1 MKMKKRKGRIT
12 SRRELHHLKKIQ
24 KVKKVTTALGTS
36 LMVGT
41 VGLLMGNKDKVQADT
56 TVHVD
61 KTNEASSS
69 TSKVAQ
75 SSSQSS
81 TQSSSVA
88 AGSRV
93 TREVVYSSSSS
104 SSLNIEKN
112 ASSQSENS
120 SQSSSNVKSSS
131 ASSVS
136 NASSLQNHEPNKTV
150 ESSSTASSGAS
161 SSSSKSES
169 SSSQASV
176 KPEKQNLAVQTG
188 PSEQDLQKQW
198 AAKISSYPENVQS
211 FLNTIGPVAQQVA
224 QENGIY
230 ASVMIA
236 QAALE
241 SGWGNSALST
251 QGHNLFGVKWN
262 GTGNYVT
269 MPTQEYY
276 GGQWHTINAKFQSYN
291 SYYDS
296 LTGYAQLIKNN
307 FPNSTRANAATPQ
320 IAAANLKYGVY
331 GSYATDPNYANSLDR
346 MISDYGLTRYDV
358 YTGTSSTNQNQQ
370 NSNAANSNQHE
381 SQISAGNGNQ
391 IPDTYTV
398 KAGDSL
404 WGISQTYGT
413 TVNNLKQI
421 NNLSSNVIY
430 VGQVLK
436 LKQQSNSTSNQAPQS
451 TVDTYTVQSGDTLWG
466 IANTHDTTV
475 NNLKQIN
482 DLTSDTIYVGQVLK
496 LKQQS
501 NSTSNQAPQ
510 STADTYTVQ
519 SGDTLWGIANTHD
532 TTVNDLKQ
540 INDLTSDTIYV
551 GQVLKLK
558 QQTNSTSNQAPQST
572 IDTYTVQSGDTLW
585 RIANTHDTTVN
596 NLKQINDLTSDTIYV
611 GQVLKL
617 KQQSTTQPESS
628 QSSQSNSSDF
638 YTVKAGD
645 SLWKIAMGNDLT
657 VSHLKQMN
665 NLTTNT
671 IYVGQQ
677 LRIKEGQANS
687 QASQSN
693 SQTNQSSQNAGT
705 YTVKA
710 GDTLWGIANDHDTTV
725 NALKQN
731 NHLNSD
737 TIYVGQVLSLGQAT
751 STGSHSQSSASA
763 QSSSSTNGTYTV
775 KAGDT
780 LWSIANANDMTVAQ
794 LKQKNDL
801 SNDTIYVGQ
810 TLNVSSSKSASA
822 TSTASATYTVN
833 SGDSLW
839 QIASA
844 NGTTVNQLKALNNLS
859 SDLIYAGQQLK
870 FR

>member
-12 SRRELHHLKKIQ
+12 SRRELYHLKKIQ
-24 KVKKVTTALGTS
+24 KVKKATTALGTS

-41 VGLLMGNKDKVQADT
+41 VGLLMGNRDKVQADT

-61 KTNEASSS
+61 KTNETSSS

-75 SSSQSS
+75 SSSQSATS
-81 TQSSSVA
+81 SSVQSSSVA

-104 SSLNIEKN
+104 SSLNIAKN
-112 ASSQSENS
+112 ASSQSES
-120 SQSSSNVKSSS
+120 SGQSSSNVKSSS

-136 NASSLQNHEPNKTV
+136 NASSLQNHEPGKTA
-150 ESSSTASSGAS
+150 ESSSTASSVAS

-169 SSSQASV
+169 SSSQSSV

-198 AAKISSYPENVQS
+198 AAEISSYPGNVQS

-251 QGHNLFGVKWN
+251 EGHNLFGVKWN

-320 IAAANLKYGVY
+320 IAAANLKNGVY

-451 TVDTYTVQSGDTLWG
+451 TADTYTVQSGDTLWG

-501 NSTSNQAPQ
+501 
-510 STADTYTVQ
+510 
-519 SGDTLWGIANTHD
+519 
-532 TTVNDLKQ
+532 
-540 INDLTSDTIYV
+540 
-551 GQVLKLK
+551 
-558 QQTNSTSNQAPQST
+558 
-572 IDTYTVQSGDTLW
+572 
-585 RIANTHDTTVN
+585 
-596 NLKQINDLTSDTIYV
+596 
-611 GQVLKL
+611 
-617 KQQSTTQPESS
+617 TTQQGSS
-628 QSSQSNSSDF
+628 QPSQSNSSDF

-657 VSHLKQMN
+657 VDHLKQMN

-677 LRIKEGQANS
+677 LRIKEGQTNS
-687 QASQSN
+687 QPSQSN
-693 SQTNQSSQNAGT
+693 SQTNQSSQNTGT

-751 STGSHSQSSASA
+751 STSSHSQSSASA
-763 QSSSSTNGTYTV
+763 QSSSPTNGTYMV

-810 TLNVSSSKSASA
+810 TLNVSSAKSAST
-822 TSTASATYTVN
+822 TSTASATYTVK

-839 QIASA
+839 KIASA

-870 FR
+870 LR

>member
-1 MKMKKRKGRIT
+1 MKKRKGRIT
-12 SRRELHHLKKIQ
+12 SRRELYHLKKIQ

-81 TQSSSVA
+81 TSSSVQSSSVA
-88 AGSRV
+88 AGLRV

-131 ASSVS
+131 ASSASVT

-150 ESSSTASSGAS
+150 ESSSTASSVAG

-169 SSSQASV
+169 SGSQSSV

-198 AAKISSYPENVQS
+198 AAEISSYPENVQS

-331 GSYATDPNYANSLDR
+331 GSYATDPNYANSLER
-346 MISDYGLTRYDV
+346 MISDYELTRYDV

-436 LKQQSNSTSNQAPQS
+436 LKQQSNSTSNQTPQS
-451 TVDTYTVQSGDTLWG
+451 TTDTYTVQSGDTLWG

-501 NSTSNQAPQ
+501 NSTSNQTPQ
-510 STADTYTVQ
+510 STTDTYTVQ
-519 SGDTLWGIANTHD
+519 SGDTLWG
-532 TTVNDLKQ
+532 
-540 INDLTSDTIYV
+540 
-551 GQVLKLK
+551 
-558 QQTNSTSNQAPQST
+558 
-572 IDTYTVQSGDTLW
+572 
-585 RIANTHDTTVN
+585 IANTHDTTVN

-617 KQQSTTQPESS
+617 KQRSTTQQESS
-628 QSSQSNSSDF
+628 QPSQSNSSDF

-677 LRIKEGQANS
+677 LRIKEGQTNS

-731 NHLNSD
+731 NHLSSD
-737 TIYVGQVLSLGQAT
+737 TIYVGQVLSLGQTA
-751 STGSHSQSSASA
+751 STGSHSQSTAST
-763 QSSSSTNGTYTV
+763 QSSTSDGTYTV
-775 KAGDT
+775 KSGDT

-810 TLNVSSSKSASA
+810 TLNVSSTKSASA
-822 TSTASATYTVN
+822 TSTASTTYTVK

-870 FR
+870 LR

>member
-1 MKMKKRKGRIT
+1 MKKRKGRIT

-81 TQSSSVA
+81 TSSSVQSSSVA
-88 AGSRV
+88 AGLRV

-120 SQSSSNVKSSS
+120 SQSSSNVKSSNASS
-131 ASSVS
+131 ASVT

-150 ESSSTASSGAS
+150 ESSSTASSVTG

-169 SSSQASV
+169 SGSQSSV

-198 AAKISSYPENVQS
+198 AAEISSYPENVQS

-307 FPNSTRANAATPQ
+307 FPNSIRANAATPQ

-436 LKQQSNSTSNQAPQS
+436 LKQQSNSTSNQTPQS
-451 TVDTYTVQSGDTLWG
+451 TTDTYTVQSGDTLWG

-501 NSTSNQAPQ
+501 NSTSNQTPQ
-510 STADTYTVQ
+510 STTDTYTVQ
-519 SGDTLWGIANTHD
+519 SGDTLWG
-532 TTVNDLKQ
+532 
-540 INDLTSDTIYV
+540 
-551 GQVLKLK
+551 
-558 QQTNSTSNQAPQST
+558 
-572 IDTYTVQSGDTLW
+572 
-585 RIANTHDTTVN
+585 IANTHDTTVN

-617 KQQSTTQPESS
+617 KQRLTTQQESS
-628 QSSQSNSSDF
+628 QPSQSNSSDF

-677 LRIKEGQANS
+677 LRIKEGQTNS

-731 NHLNSD
+731 NHLSSD
-737 TIYVGQVLSLGQAT
+737 TIYVGQVLSLGQTA
-751 STGSHSQSSASA
+751 STGSHSQSTAST
-763 QSSSSTNGTYTV
+763 QSSTSDGTYTV
-775 KAGDT
+775 KSGDT

-810 TLNVSSSKSASA
+810 TLNVSSTKSASA
-822 TSTASATYTVN
+822 TSTASTTYTVK

-870 FR
+870 LR

>member
-69 TSKVAQ
+69 TSKVTQ

-81 TQSSSVA
+81 TSSSVQSSSVA
-88 AGSRV
+88 AGLRV

-112 ASSQSENS
+112 VSSQSENS

-131 ASSVS
+131 ASSASVT

-150 ESSSTASSGAS
+150 ESSSTASSAAS

-169 SSSQASV
+169 SGSQSSV

-198 AAKISSYPENVQS
+198 AAEISSYPENVQS

-436 LKQQSNSTSNQAPQS
+436 LKQQSNSTSNQTPQL
-451 TVDTYTVQSGDTLWG
+451 TTDTYTVQSGDTLWG

-501 NSTSNQAPQ
+501 
-510 STADTYTVQ
+510 
-519 SGDTLWGIANTHD
+519 
-532 TTVNDLKQ
+532 
-540 INDLTSDTIYV
+540 
-551 GQVLKLK
+551 
-558 QQTNSTSNQAPQST
+558 
-572 IDTYTVQSGDTLW
+572 
-585 RIANTHDTTVN
+585 
-596 NLKQINDLTSDTIYV
+596 
-611 GQVLKL
+611 
-617 KQQSTTQPESS
+617 TTQQESS
-628 QSSQSNSSDF
+628 QPSQSNSSDF

-677 LRIKEGQANS
+677 LRIKEEQTNS

-731 NHLNSD
+731 NHLSSD
-737 TIYVGQVLSLGQAT
+737 TIYVGQVLSLGQTA
-751 STGSHSQSSASA
+751 STGSHSQSTAST
-763 QSSSSTNGTYTV
+763 QSSTSDGTYTV
-775 KAGDT
+775 KSGDT

-810 TLNVSSSKSASA
+810 TLNVSSTKSASA
-822 TSTASATYTVN
+822 TSTASTTYTVK

-870 FR
+870 LR

>member
-1 MKMKKRKGRIT
+1 MKKRKSRIT

-81 TQSSSVA
+81 TSSSVQSSSVA
-88 AGSRV
+88 AGLRV

-131 ASSVS
+131 ASSASVT

-150 ESSSTASSGAS
+150 ESSSTASSVAG

-169 SSSQASV
+169 SGSQSSV

-198 AAKISSYPENVQS
+198 AAEISSYPENVQS

-346 MISDYGLTRYDV
+346 MISDYELTRYDV

-436 LKQQSNSTSNQAPQS
+436 LKQQSNSTSNQTPQS
-451 TVDTYTVQSGDTLWG
+451 TTDTYTVQSGDTLWG

-496 LKQQS
+496 LKQ
-501 NSTSNQAPQ
+501 
-510 STADTYTVQ
+510 
-519 SGDTLWGIANTHD
+519 
-532 TTVNDLKQ
+532 
-540 INDLTSDTIYV
+540 
-551 GQVLKLK
+551 
-558 QQTNSTSNQAPQST
+558 
-572 IDTYTVQSGDTLW
+572 
-585 RIANTHDTTVN
+585 R
-596 NLKQINDLTSDTIYV
+596 
-611 GQVLKL
+611 
-617 KQQSTTQPESS
+617 STTQQESS
-628 QSSQSNSSDF
+628 QPSQSNSSDF

-677 LRIKEGQANS
+677 LRIKEGQTNS

-731 NHLNSD
+731 NHLSSD
-737 TIYVGQVLSLGQAT
+737 TIYVGQVLSLGQTA
-751 STGSHSQSSASA
+751 STGSHSQSTAST
-763 QSSSSTNGTYTV
+763 QSSTSDGTYTV
-775 KAGDT
+775 KSGDT

-810 TLNVSSSKSASA
+810 TLNVSSTKSASA
-822 TSTASATYTVN
+822 TSTASTMYTVK

-870 FR
+870 LR

>member
-1 MKMKKRKGRIT
+1 MKKRKGRIT

-81 TQSSSVA
+81 TLSSVQSSSVA
-88 AGSRV
+88 AGLRV

-131 ASSVS
+131 ASSASVT

-150 ESSSTASSGAS
+150 ESSSTASSVAS

-169 SSSQASV
+169 SGSQSSV

-198 AAKISSYPENVQS
+198 AAEISSYPENVQS

-346 MISDYGLTRYDV
+346 MISDYELTRYDV

-436 LKQQSNSTSNQAPQS
+436 LKQQSNSTSNQTPQL
-451 TVDTYTVQSGDTLWG
+451 TTDTYTVQSGDTLWG

-501 NSTSNQAPQ
+501 NSTSNQTPQ
-510 STADTYTVQ
+510 STTDTYTVQ
-519 SGDTLWGIANTHD
+519 SGDTLWG
-532 TTVNDLKQ
+532 
-540 INDLTSDTIYV
+540 
-551 GQVLKLK
+551 
-558 QQTNSTSNQAPQST
+558 
-572 IDTYTVQSGDTLW
+572 
-585 RIANTHDTTVN
+585 IANTHDTTVN

-617 KQQSTTQPESS
+617 KQRSTTQQESS
-628 QSSQSNSSDF
+628 QPSQSNSSDF

-677 LRIKEGQANS
+677 LRIKEEQTNS

-731 NHLNSD
+731 NHLSSD
-737 TIYVGQVLSLGQAT
+737 TIYVGQVLSLGQTA
-751 STGSHSQSSASA
+751 STGSHSQSTAST
-763 QSSSSTNGTYTV
+763 QSPTSNGTYTV
-775 KAGDT
+775 KSGDT

-810 TLNVSSSKSASA
+810 TLNVSSTKSASA
-822 TSTASATYTVN
+822 TSTASTTYTVK

-870 FR
+870 LR

>member
-1 MKMKKRKGRIT
+1 MKKRKGRIT
-12 SRRELHHLKKIQ
+12 SRRELYHLKKIQ
-24 KVKKVTTALGTS
+24 KVKKATTALGTS

-41 VGLLMGNKDKVQADT
+41 VGLLMGNRDKVQADT

-61 KTNEASSS
+61 KTNETSSS

-75 SSSQSS
+75 SSSQSATS
-81 TQSSSVA
+81 SSVQSSSVA

-104 SSLNIEKN
+104 SSLNIAKN
-112 ASSQSENS
+112 ASSQSES
-120 SQSSSNVKSSS
+120 SGQSSSNVKSSS

-136 NASSLQNHEPNKTV
+136 NASSLQNHEPGKTA
-150 ESSSTASSGAS
+150 ESSSTASSVAS

-169 SSSQASV
+169 SSSQSSV

-198 AAKISSYPENVQS
+198 AAEISSYPENVQS

-251 QGHNLFGVKWN
+251 EGHNLFGVKWN

-320 IAAANLKYGVY
+320 IAAANLKNGVY

-451 TVDTYTVQSGDTLWG
+451 TADTYTVQSGDTLWG

-501 NSTSNQAPQ
+501 
-510 STADTYTVQ
+510 
-519 SGDTLWGIANTHD
+519 
-532 TTVNDLKQ
+532 
-540 INDLTSDTIYV
+540 
-551 GQVLKLK
+551 
-558 QQTNSTSNQAPQST
+558 
-572 IDTYTVQSGDTLW
+572 
-585 RIANTHDTTVN
+585 
-596 NLKQINDLTSDTIYV
+596 
-611 GQVLKL
+611 
-617 KQQSTTQPESS
+617 TTQQGSS
-628 QSSQSNSSDF
+628 QPSQSNSSDF

-657 VSHLKQMN
+657 VDHLKQMN

-677 LRIKEGQANS
+677 LRIKEGQTNS
-687 QASQSN
+687 QPSQSN
-693 SQTNQSSQNAGT
+693 SQTNQSSQNTGT

-751 STGSHSQSSASA
+751 STSSHSQSSASA
-763 QSSSSTNGTYTV
+763 QSSSPTNGTYMV

-810 TLNVSSSKSASA
+810 TLNVSSAKSAST
-822 TSTASATYTVN
+822 TSTASAMYTVK

-839 QIASA
+839 KIASA

-870 FR
+870 LR

>member
-1 MKMKKRKGRIT
+1 MKKRKGRIT

-81 TQSSSVA
+81 TLSSVQSSSVA
-88 AGSRV
+88 AGLRV

-131 ASSVS
+131 ASSASVT

-150 ESSSTASSGAS
+150 ESSSTASSVAS

-169 SSSQASV
+169 SGSQSSV

-198 AAKISSYPENVQS
+198 AAEISSYPENVQS

-346 MISDYGLTRYDV
+346 MISDYELTRYDV

-436 LKQQSNSTSNQAPQS
+436 LKQQSNSTSNQTPQS
-451 TVDTYTVQSGDTLWG
+451 TTDTYTVQSGDTLWG

-496 LKQQS
+496 LKQ
-501 NSTSNQAPQ
+501 
-510 STADTYTVQ
+510 
-519 SGDTLWGIANTHD
+519 
-532 TTVNDLKQ
+532 
-540 INDLTSDTIYV
+540 
-551 GQVLKLK
+551 
-558 QQTNSTSNQAPQST
+558 
-572 IDTYTVQSGDTLW
+572 
-585 RIANTHDTTVN
+585 R
-596 NLKQINDLTSDTIYV
+596 
-611 GQVLKL
+611 
-617 KQQSTTQPESS
+617 STTQQESS
-628 QSSQSNSSDF
+628 QPSQSNSSDF

-677 LRIKEGQANS
+677 LRIKEEQTNS

-731 NHLNSD
+731 NHLSSD
-737 TIYVGQVLSLGQAT
+737 TIYVGQVLSLGQTA
-751 STGSHSQSSASA
+751 STGSHSQSTAST
-763 QSSSSTNGTYTV
+763 QSPTSNGTYTV
-775 KAGDT
+775 KSGDT

-810 TLNVSSSKSASA
+810 TLNVSSTKSASA
-822 TSTASATYTVN
+822 TSTASTTYTVK

-870 FR
+870 LR

>member
-1 MKMKKRKGRIT
+1 MKKRKGRIT
-12 SRRELHHLKKIQ
+12 SRRELYHLKKIQ

-81 TQSSSVA
+81 TSSSVQSSSVA
-88 AGSRV
+88 AGLRV
-93 TREVVYSSSSS
+93 TRQVVYSSSSS

-131 ASSVS
+131 ASSASVT

-150 ESSSTASSGAS
+150 ESSSTASSVAG

-169 SSSQASV
+169 SGSQSSV

-198 AAKISSYPENVQS
+198 AAEISSYPENVQS

-346 MISDYGLTRYDV
+346 MISDYELTRYDV

-436 LKQQSNSTSNQAPQS
+436 LKQQSNSTSNQTPQS
-451 TVDTYTVQSGDTLWG
+451 TTDTYTVQSGDTLWG

-501 NSTSNQAPQ
+501 NSTSNQTP
-510 STADTYTVQ
+510 
-519 SGDTLWGIANTHD
+519 
-532 TTVNDLKQ
+532 
-540 INDLTSDTIYV
+540 
-551 GQVLKLK
+551 
-558 QQTNSTSNQAPQST
+558 
-572 IDTYTVQSGDTLW
+572 
-585 RIANTHDTTVN
+585 
-596 NLKQINDLTSDTIYV
+596 
-611 GQVLKL
+611 
-617 KQQSTTQPESS
+617 QSTTQQESS
-628 QSSQSNSSDF
+628 QPSQSNSSDF

-677 LRIKEGQANS
+677 LRIKEEQTNS

-731 NHLNSD
+731 NHLSSD
-737 TIYVGQVLSLGQAT
+737 TIYVGQVLSLGQTA
-751 STGSHSQSSASA
+751 STGSHSQSTAST
-763 QSSSSTNGTYTV
+763 QSSTSDGTYTV
-775 KAGDT
+775 KSGDT

-810 TLNVSSSKSASA
+810 TLNVSSTKSALA
-822 TSTASATYTVN
+822 TSTASTTYTVK

-870 FR
+870 LR

>member
-1 MKMKKRKGRIT
+1 MKKRKGRIT
-12 SRRELHHLKKIQ
+12 SRRELYHLKKIQ

-81 TQSSSVA
+81 TSSSVQSSSVA
-88 AGSRV
+88 AGLRV
-93 TREVVYSSSSS
+93 TRVVVYSSSSS

-112 ASSQSENS
+112 VSSQSENS

-131 ASSVS
+131 ASSASVT

-150 ESSSTASSGAS
+150 ESSSTASSAAS

-169 SSSQASV
+169 SGSQSSV

-198 AAKISSYPENVQS
+198 AAEISSYPENVQS

-251 QGHNLFGVKWN
+251 QSHNLFGVKWN

-436 LKQQSNSTSNQAPQS
+436 LKQQSNSTSNQTPQL
-451 TVDTYTVQSGDTLWG
+451 TTDTYTVQSGDTLWG

-501 NSTSNQAPQ
+501 
-510 STADTYTVQ
+510 
-519 SGDTLWGIANTHD
+519 
-532 TTVNDLKQ
+532 
-540 INDLTSDTIYV
+540 
-551 GQVLKLK
+551 
-558 QQTNSTSNQAPQST
+558 
-572 IDTYTVQSGDTLW
+572 
-585 RIANTHDTTVN
+585 
-596 NLKQINDLTSDTIYV
+596 
-611 GQVLKL
+611 
-617 KQQSTTQPESS
+617 TTQQESS
-628 QSSQSNSSDF
+628 QPSQSNSSDF

-677 LRIKEGQANS
+677 LRIKEEQTNS

-731 NHLNSD
+731 NHLSSD
-737 TIYVGQVLSLGQAT
+737 TIYVGQVLSLGQTA
-751 STGSHSQSSASA
+751 STGSHSQSTAST
-763 QSSSSTNGTYTV
+763 QSSTSDGTYTV
-775 KAGDT
+775 KSGDT

-810 TLNVSSSKSASA
+810 KLNVSSAKSISA
-822 TSTASATYTVN
+822 TSTASATYTVK

-839 QIASA
+839 KIASA
-844 NGTTVNQLKALNNLS
+844 NGTTVNQLKSLNNLS

-870 FR
+870 LR

>member
-1 MKMKKRKGRIT
+1 MKKRKGRIT
-12 SRRELHHLKKIQ
+12 SRRELYHLKKIQ

-81 TQSSSVA
+81 TSSSVQSSSVA
-88 AGSRV
+88 AGLRV

-131 ASSVS
+131 ASSASVT

-150 ESSSTASSGAS
+150 ESSSTASSVAG

-169 SSSQASV
+169 SGSQSSV

-198 AAKISSYPENVQS
+198 AAEISSYPENVQS

-346 MISDYGLTRYDV
+346 MISDYELTRYDV

-436 LKQQSNSTSNQAPQS
+436 LKQQSNSTSNQTPQS
-451 TVDTYTVQSGDTLWG
+451 TTDTYTVQSGDTLWG

-496 LKQQS
+496 LKQ
-501 NSTSNQAPQ
+501 
-510 STADTYTVQ
+510 
-519 SGDTLWGIANTHD
+519 
-532 TTVNDLKQ
+532 
-540 INDLTSDTIYV
+540 
-551 GQVLKLK
+551 
-558 QQTNSTSNQAPQST
+558 
-572 IDTYTVQSGDTLW
+572 
-585 RIANTHDTTVN
+585 R
-596 NLKQINDLTSDTIYV
+596 
-611 GQVLKL
+611 
-617 KQQSTTQPESS
+617 STTQQESS
-628 QSSQSNSSDF
+628 QPSQSNSSDF

-677 LRIKEGQANS
+677 LRIKEGQTNS

-731 NHLNSD
+731 NHLSSD
-737 TIYVGQVLSLGQAT
+737 TIYVGQVLSLGQTA
-751 STGSHSQSSASA
+751 STGSHSQSTAST
-763 QSSSSTNGTYTV
+763 QSSTSDGTYTV
-775 KAGDT
+775 KSGDT

-810 TLNVSSSKSASA
+810 TLNVSSTKSASA
-822 TSTASATYTVN
+822 TSTASTTYTVK

-870 FR
+870 LR

>member
-81 TQSSSVA
+81 TLSSVQSSSVA
-88 AGSRV
+88 AGLRV

-131 ASSVS
+131 ASSASVT

-150 ESSSTASSGAS
+150 ESSSTASSVAS
-161 SSSSKSES
+161 FSSSKSES
-169 SSSQASV
+169 SGSQSSV

-198 AAKISSYPENVQS
+198 AAEISSYPENVQS

-346 MISDYGLTRYDV
+346 MISDYELTRYDV

-436 LKQQSNSTSNQAPQS
+436 LKQQSNSTSNQTPQL
-451 TVDTYTVQSGDTLWG
+451 TTDTYTVQSGDTLWG

-501 NSTSNQAPQ
+501 NSTSNQTPQ
-510 STADTYTVQ
+510 STTDTYTVQ
-519 SGDTLWGIANTHD
+519 SGDTLWG
-532 TTVNDLKQ
+532 
-540 INDLTSDTIYV
+540 
-551 GQVLKLK
+551 
-558 QQTNSTSNQAPQST
+558 
-572 IDTYTVQSGDTLW
+572 
-585 RIANTHDTTVN
+585 IANTHDTTVN

-617 KQQSTTQPESS
+617 KQRSTTQQESS
-628 QSSQSNSSDF
+628 QPSQSNSSDF

-677 LRIKEGQANS
+677 LRIKEEQTNS

-731 NHLNSD
+731 NHLSSD
-737 TIYVGQVLSLGQAT
+737 TIYVGQVLSLGQTA
-751 STGSHSQSSASA
+751 STGSHSQSTAST
-763 QSSSSTNGTYTV
+763 QSPTSNGTYTV
-775 KAGDT
+775 KSGDT

-810 TLNVSSSKSASA
+810 TLNVSSTKSASA
-822 TSTASATYTVN
+822 TSTASATYTVK

-870 FR
+870 LR

>member
-1 MKMKKRKGRIT
+1 MKKRKGRIT
-12 SRRELHHLKKIQ
+12 SRRELYHLKKIQ
-24 KVKKVTTALGTS
+24 KVKKATTALGTS

-41 VGLLMGNKDKVQADT
+41 VGLLMGNRDRVQADT

-61 KTNEASSS
+61 KTNETSSS

-75 SSSQSS
+75 SSSQSATS
-81 TQSSSVA
+81 SSVQSSSVA

-104 SSLNIEKN
+104 SSLNIAKN
-112 ASSQSENS
+112 ASSQSES
-120 SQSSSNVKSSS
+120 SGQSSSNVKSSS

-136 NASSLQNHEPNKTV
+136 NASSLQNHEPGKTA
-150 ESSSTASSGAS
+150 ESSSTASSVAS

-169 SSSQASV
+169 SSSQSSV

-198 AAKISSYPENVQS
+198 AAEISSYPENVQS

-251 QGHNLFGVKWN
+251 EGHNLFGVKWN

-320 IAAANLKYGVY
+320 IAAANLKNGVY

-451 TVDTYTVQSGDTLWG
+451 TADTYTVQSGDTLWG

-501 NSTSNQAPQ
+501 
-510 STADTYTVQ
+510 
-519 SGDTLWGIANTHD
+519 
-532 TTVNDLKQ
+532 
-540 INDLTSDTIYV
+540 
-551 GQVLKLK
+551 
-558 QQTNSTSNQAPQST
+558 
-572 IDTYTVQSGDTLW
+572 
-585 RIANTHDTTVN
+585 
-596 NLKQINDLTSDTIYV
+596 
-611 GQVLKL
+611 
-617 KQQSTTQPESS
+617 TTQQGSS
-628 QSSQSNSSDF
+628 QPSQSNSSDF

-657 VSHLKQMN
+657 VDHLKQMN

-677 LRIKEGQANS
+677 LRIKEGQTNS
-687 QASQSN
+687 QPSQSN
-693 SQTNQSSQNAGT
+693 SQTNQSSQNTGT

-751 STGSHSQSSASA
+751 STSSHSQSSASA
-763 QSSSSTNGTYTV
+763 QSSSPTNGTYMV

-810 TLNVSSSKSASA
+810 TLNVSSAKSAST
-822 TSTASATYTVN
+822 TSTASATYTVK

-839 QIASA
+839 KIASA
-844 NGTTVNQLKALNNLS
+844 NVTTVNQLKALNNLS

-870 FR
+870 LR

>member
-1 MKMKKRKGRIT
+1 MKKRKGRIT

-24 KVKKVTTALGTS
+24 KVKKTTTALGTS

-61 KTNEASSS
+61 KTNETSSS

-81 TQSSSVA
+81 SSNSVQSSSVA

-112 ASSQSENS
+112 ASSQSESS

-136 NASSLQNHEPNKTV
+136 NASSLQSHEPSKTV

-161 SSSSKSES
+161 SSSSKSGS
-169 SSSQASV
+169 SSSQSSV

-198 AAKISSYPENVQS
+198 AAEISSYPENVQS

-262 GTGNYVT
+262 GTGNYVM

-296 LTGYAQLIKNN
+296 LTGYAKLIKNN

-436 LKQQSNSTSNQAPQS
+436 LKQQ
-451 TVDTYTVQSGDTLWG
+451 
-466 IANTHDTTV
+466 
-475 NNLKQIN
+475 
-482 DLTSDTIYVGQVLK
+482 
-496 LKQQS
+496 
-501 NSTSNQAPQ
+501 
-510 STADTYTVQ
+510 
-519 SGDTLWGIANTHD
+519 
-532 TTVNDLKQ
+532 
-540 INDLTSDTIYV
+540 
-551 GQVLKLK
+551 
-558 QQTNSTSNQAPQST
+558 TNSTSNQAPQST

-677 LRIKEGQANS
+677 LRIKEGQTNS

-737 TIYVGQVLSLGQAT
+737 TIYVGQVLSLGQAA
-751 STGSHSQSSASA
+751 STGSHSQSNASA
-763 QSSSSTNGTYTV
+763 PSSSTNGTYTV

-810 TLNVSSSKSASA
+810 TLNVSSTKSASA
-822 TSTASATYTVN
+822 TSTASATYTVK

-870 FR
+870 LR

>member
-24 KVKKVTTALGTS
+24 KVKKTTTALGTS

-41 VGLLMGNKDKVQADT
+41 VGLLMGNRDKVQADT

-61 KTNEASSS
+61 KTNETSSS

-75 SSSQSS
+75 SSSQSATS
-81 TQSSSVA
+81 SSVQSSSVA

-104 SSLNIEKN
+104 SSLNIAKN
-112 ASSQSENS
+112 ASSQSES
-120 SQSSSNVKSSS
+120 SGQSSSNVKSSS

-136 NASSLQNHEPNKTV
+136 NASSLQNHEPGKTA
-150 ESSSTASSGAS
+150 ESSSTASSVAS

-169 SSSQASV
+169 SSSQSSV

-198 AAKISSYPENVQS
+198 AAEISSYPENVQS

-251 QGHNLFGVKWN
+251 EGHNLFGVKWN

-320 IAAANLKYGVY
+320 IAAANLKNGVY

-451 TVDTYTVQSGDTLWG
+451 TADTYTVQFGDTLWG

-501 NSTSNQAPQ
+501 
-510 STADTYTVQ
+510 
-519 SGDTLWGIANTHD
+519 
-532 TTVNDLKQ
+532 
-540 INDLTSDTIYV
+540 
-551 GQVLKLK
+551 
-558 QQTNSTSNQAPQST
+558 
-572 IDTYTVQSGDTLW
+572 
-585 RIANTHDTTVN
+585 
-596 NLKQINDLTSDTIYV
+596 
-611 GQVLKL
+611 
-617 KQQSTTQPESS
+617 TTQQGSS
-628 QSSQSNSSDF
+628 QPSQSNSSDF

-657 VSHLKQMN
+657 VDHLKQMN

-677 LRIKEGQANS
+677 LRIKEGQTNS
-687 QASQSN
+687 QPSQSN
-693 SQTNQSSQNAGT
+693 SQTNQSSQNTGT

-710 GDTLWGIANDHDTTV
+710 GDTLWEIANDHDTTV

-751 STGSHSQSSASA
+751 STSSHSQSSASA
-763 QSSSSTNGTYTV
+763 QSSSPTNGTYMV

-810 TLNVSSSKSASA
+810 TLNVSSAKSAST
-822 TSTASATYTVN
+822 TSTASATYTVK

-839 QIASA
+839 KIASA

-870 FR
+870 LR

>member
-1 MKMKKRKGRIT
+1 MKKRRDRI
-12 SRRELHHLKKIQ
+12 SSQRELHHLKKIQ
-24 KVKKVTTALGTS
+24 KVKKATTALGTS
-36 LMVGT
+36 LIVGT
-41 VGLLMGNKDKVQADT
+41 VGLLVGNKNKVQADT
-56 TVHVD
+56 TVHID
-61 KTNEASSS
+61 KTNGTSSN

-75 SSSQSS
+75 SGPQSS
-81 TQSSSVA
+81 TSSSVQSSSIA
-88 AGSRV
+88 AGSRI
-93 TREVVYSSSSS
+93 TQEVVYSSSSS
-104 SSLNIEKN
+104 TSLNVEKN
-112 ASSQSENS
+112 TSSQSESLN
-120 SQSSSNVKSSS
+120 QSSSNVKSSS
-131 ASSVS
+131 VSSIS
-136 NASSLQNHEPNKTV
+136 NTSSLQHGQSKTD
-150 ESSSTASSGAS
+150 ESSSTISSIASSL
-161 SSSSKSES
+161 SSKAES
-169 SSSQASV
+169 SSSQTSI
-176 KPEKQNLAVQTG
+176 KSEKQNLAVQTG

-198 AAKISSYPENVQS
+198 AAEISSYPENVQS
-211 FLNTIGPVAQQVA
+211 FLSTIGPVAQQVA

-251 QGHNLFGVKWN
+251 EGHNLFGVKWN

-276 GGQWHTINAKFQSYN
+276 GGQWHTIYAKFQSYN

-331 GSYATDPNYANSLDR
+331 GSYATDPNYANLLDR
-346 MISDYGLTRYDV
+346 MISNYGLTRYDV

-370 NSNAANSNQHE
+370 NSNAANSSQHE

-436 LKQQSNSTSNQAPQS
+436 LKQQSVSSSNQTSAS
-451 TVDTYTVQSGDTLWG
+451 AADTYTVQSGDTLWG
-466 IANTHDTTV
+466 IANMHDTTV

-496 LKQQS
+496 L
-501 NSTSNQAPQ
+501 T
-510 STADTYTVQ
+510 
-519 SGDTLWGIANTHD
+519 
-532 TTVNDLKQ
+532 
-540 INDLTSDTIYV
+540 
-551 GQVLKLK
+551 
-558 QQTNSTSNQAPQST
+558 
-572 IDTYTVQSGDTLW
+572 
-585 RIANTHDTTVN
+585 
-596 NLKQINDLTSDTIYV
+596 
-611 GQVLKL
+611 
-617 KQQSTTQPESS
+617 QQSTTHKP
-628 QSSQSNSSDF
+628 SQSNSSDF

-657 VSHLKQMN
+657 VDHLKQMN

-677 LRIKEGQANS
+677 LRIKEGQINS
-687 QASQSN
+687 QPSQSN
-693 SQTNQSSQNAGT
+693 SQANQSNQNAGT

-731 NHLNSD
+731 NHLSSD
-737 TIYVGQVLSLGQAT
+737 TIYVGQVLSLGQASST
-751 STGSHSQSSASA
+751 SSHSQSTAST
-763 QSSSSTNGTYTV
+763 QLSTSNGTYTV
-775 KAGDT
+775 KSGDT

-810 TLNVSSSKSASA
+810 TLKVSSAKS
-822 TSTASATYTVN
+822 TSTTSTVSATYTVK

-839 QIASA
+839 KIASA
-844 NGTTVNQLKALNNLS
+844 NGTTVNQLKSLNNLS

-870 FR
+870 LR

>member
-12 SRRELHHLKKIQ
+12 SRRELYHLKKIQ

-81 TQSSSVA
+81 TSSSVQSSSVA
-88 AGSRV
+88 AGLRV

-131 ASSVS
+131 ASSASVT

-150 ESSSTASSGAS
+150 ESSSTASSVAS

-169 SSSQASV
+169 SGSQSSV

-198 AAKISSYPENVQS
+198 AAEISSYPENVQS
-211 FLNTIGPVAQQVA
+211 FLNTTGPVAQQVA

-436 LKQQSNSTSNQAPQS
+436 LKQQSNSMSNQTPQS
-451 TVDTYTVQSGDTLWG
+451 TTDTYTVQSGDTLWG

-501 NSTSNQAPQ
+501 NSTSNQTPQ
-510 STADTYTVQ
+510 STTDTYTVQ
-519 SGDTLWGIANTHD
+519 SGDTLWG
-532 TTVNDLKQ
+532 
-540 INDLTSDTIYV
+540 
-551 GQVLKLK
+551 
-558 QQTNSTSNQAPQST
+558 
-572 IDTYTVQSGDTLW
+572 
-585 RIANTHDTTVN
+585 IANTHDTTVN

-617 KQQSTTQPESS
+617 KQRSTTQQESS
-628 QSSQSNSSDF
+628 QPSQSNSSDF

-677 LRIKEGQANS
+677 LRIKEGQTNS

-731 NHLNSD
+731 NHLSSD
-737 TIYVGQVLSLGQAT
+737 TIYVGQVLSLGQTA
-751 STGSHSQSSASA
+751 STDSHSQSTAST
-763 QSSSSTNGTYTV
+763 QSSTSDGTYTV
-775 KAGDT
+775 KSGDT

-810 TLNVSSSKSASA
+810 TLNVSSTKSASA
-822 TSTASATYTVN
+822 TSTASTTYTVK

-870 FR
+870 LR

>member
-1 MKMKKRKGRIT
+1 MKKRRDRIS

-24 KVKKVTTALGTS
+24 KVKKATTALGTS

-41 VGLLMGNKDKVQADT
+41 VGLLMGNKNKVQADT

-61 KTNEASSS
+61 KTSETSLN

-75 SSSQSS
+75 SSSQLSTSS
-81 TQSSSVA
+81 SVRSSSVA
-88 AGSRV
+88 AGSQI

-104 SSLNIEKN
+104 TGLNVEKN
-112 ASSQSENS
+112 ASSQSESS
-120 SQSSSNVKSSS
+120 SQSSLNVKNSS
-131 ASSVS
+131 ASSMS
-136 NASSLQNHEPNKTV
+136 NASSLQQGQSKTA
-150 ESSSTASSGAS
+150 ESSSTASSVES
-161 SSSSKSES
+161 FSSSKVES
-169 SSSQASV
+169 SNSQTSV
-176 KPEKQNLAVQTG
+176 KSEKQNLAVQTG
-188 PSEQDLQKQW
+188 TSEQDLQKQW
-198 AAKISSYPENVQS
+198 AAEISSYPENVQS

-296 LTGYAQLIKNN
+296 LTSYAQLIKNN

-320 IAAANLKYGVY
+320 IAAANLKNGIY

-370 NSNAANSNQHE
+370 NSNAANSSQHE

-436 LKQQSNSTSNQAPQS
+436 LKQQSASSSNQ
-451 TVDTYTVQSGDTLWG
+451 
-466 IANTHDTTV
+466 
-475 NNLKQIN
+475 
-482 DLTSDTIYVGQVLK
+482 TSASAT
-496 LKQQS
+496 
-501 NSTSNQAPQ
+501 
-510 STADTYTVQ
+510 
-519 SGDTLWGIANTHD
+519 
-532 TTVNDLKQ
+532 
-540 INDLTSDTIYV
+540 
-551 GQVLKLK
+551 
-558 QQTNSTSNQAPQST
+558 
-572 IDTYTVQSGDTLW
+572 DTYTVQSGDTLW

-617 KQQSTTQPESS
+617 TQQSTTQKASS
-628 QSSQSNSSDF
+628 KPSQSNSSDF

-657 VSHLKQMN
+657 VDHLKQMN

-677 LRIKEGQANS
+677 LRIKEGQINS
-687 QASQSN
+687 QPSQSN
-693 SQTNQSSQNAGT
+693 SQANQSNQNVGT

-725 NALKQN
+725 SALKQN
-731 NHLNSD
+731 NHLSSD
-737 TIYVGQVLSLGQAT
+737 TIYVGQVLSLGQAS
-751 STGSHSQSSASA
+751 STNSHSQSTAST
-763 QSSSSTNGTYTV
+763 QLSTSDGTYTV
-775 KAGDT
+775 KSGDT

-810 TLNVSSSKSASA
+810 TLKVSSAKL
-822 TSTASATYTVN
+822 TSTTSMVSATYTVK

-839 QIASA
+839 KIASA
-844 NGTTVNQLKALNNLS
+844 NGTTVNQLKSLNNLG

-870 FR
+870 LR

>member
-1 MKMKKRKGRIT
+1 MKKRKGRIT
-12 SRRELHHLKKIQ
+12 SRRELYHLKKIQ
-24 KVKKVTTALGTS
+24 KVKKATTALGTS

-61 KTNEASSS
+61 KTTETSSS

-75 SSSQSS
+75 SSSQSATS
-81 TQSSSVA
+81 SSVQSSSVA

-104 SSLNIEKN
+104 SSLDVEKN
-112 ASSQSENS
+112 ASSQSESS

-198 AAKISSYPENVQS
+198 AAEISSYPENVQS

-475 NNLKQIN
+475 N
-482 DLTSDTIYVGQVLK
+482 D
-496 LKQQS
+496 
-501 NSTSNQAPQ
+501 
-510 STADTYTVQ
+510 
-519 SGDTLWGIANTHD
+519 
-532 TTVNDLKQ
+532 
-540 INDLTSDTIYV
+540 
-551 GQVLKLK
+551 
-558 QQTNSTSNQAPQST
+558 
-572 IDTYTVQSGDTLW
+572 
-585 RIANTHDTTVN
+585 
-596 NLKQINDLTSDTIYV
+596 LKQINDLTSDTIYV

-617 KQQSTTQPESS
+617 KQQSTTQQESS
-628 QSSQSNSSDF
+628 QPSQSNSSDF

-751 STGSHSQSSASA
+751 LTGSHSQSSASA

-822 TSTASATYTVN
+822 TSTASATYTVK

-839 QIASA
+839 KIASR

-870 FR
+870 LR

>member
-12 SRRELHHLKKIQ
+12 SRRELYHLKKIQ
-24 KVKKVTTALGTS
+24 KVKKATTALGTS

-61 KTNEASSS
+61 KTNETSSS

-75 SSSQSS
+75 SSSQSATS
-81 TQSSSVA
+81 SSVPSSVA

-112 ASSQSENS
+112 ASSQSESS

-131 ASSVS
+131 ASSASVS
-136 NASSLQNHEPNKTV
+136 NASSLQNHEPGKTA
-150 ESSSTASSGAS
+150 ESSSTASSVAG
-161 SSSSKSES
+161 SSSSKVES
-169 SSSQASV
+169 SGSQSSV
-176 KPEKQNLAVQTG
+176 KSEKQNLAVQTG

-198 AAKISSYPENVQS
+198 AAEISSYPENVQS

-251 QGHNLFGVKWN
+251 EGHNLFGVKWN

-320 IAAANLKYGVY
+320 IAAANLKNGVY

-346 MISDYGLTRYDV
+346 MINDYGLTRYDV

-451 TVDTYTVQSGDTLWG
+451 TADTYTVQSGDTLWG

-501 NSTSNQAPQ
+501 
-510 STADTYTVQ
+510 
-519 SGDTLWGIANTHD
+519 
-532 TTVNDLKQ
+532 
-540 INDLTSDTIYV
+540 
-551 GQVLKLK
+551 
-558 QQTNSTSNQAPQST
+558 
-572 IDTYTVQSGDTLW
+572 
-585 RIANTHDTTVN
+585 
-596 NLKQINDLTSDTIYV
+596 
-611 GQVLKL
+611 
-617 KQQSTTQPESS
+617 TTQQGSS
-628 QSSQSNSSDF
+628 QPSQSNSSDF

-657 VSHLKQMN
+657 VDHLKQMN

-677 LRIKEGQANS
+677 LRIKEGQTNS
-687 QASQSN
+687 QPSQSN
-693 SQTNQSSQNAGT
+693 SQTNQSSQNTGT

-751 STGSHSQSSASA
+751 STSSHSQSSASA
-763 QSSSSTNGTYTV
+763 QSSSPTNGTYMV

-810 TLNVSSSKSASA
+810 TLNVSSAKSAST
-822 TSTASATYTVN
+822 TSTASATYTVK

-839 QIASA
+839 KIASA

-870 FR
+870 LR

>member
-1 MKMKKRKGRIT
+1 MKKRKGRIT
-12 SRRELHHLKKIQ
+12 SRRELYHLKKIQ

-81 TQSSSVA
+81 TSSSVQSSSVA
-88 AGSRV
+88 AGLRV

-131 ASSVS
+131 ASSASVT

-150 ESSSTASSGAS
+150 ESSSTASSVAG

-169 SSSQASV
+169 SGSQSSV

-198 AAKISSYPENVQS
+198 AAEISSYPENVQS

-346 MISDYGLTRYDV
+346 MISDYELTRYDV

-436 LKQQSNSTSNQAPQS
+436 LKQQSNSTSNQTPQS
-451 TVDTYTVQSGDTLWG
+451 TTDTYTVQSGDTLWG

-501 NSTSNQAPQ
+501 NSTSNQTPQ
-510 STADTYTVQ
+510 STTDTYTVQ
-519 SGDTLWGIANTHD
+519 SGDTLWG
-532 TTVNDLKQ
+532 
-540 INDLTSDTIYV
+540 
-551 GQVLKLK
+551 
-558 QQTNSTSNQAPQST
+558 
-572 IDTYTVQSGDTLW
+572 
-585 RIANTHDTTVN
+585 IANTHDTTVN

-617 KQQSTTQPESS
+617 KQRSTTQQESS
-628 QSSQSNSSDF
+628 QPSQSNSSDF

-677 LRIKEGQANS
+677 LRIKEGQTNS

-731 NHLNSD
+731 NHLSSD
-737 TIYVGQVLSLGQAT
+737 TIYVGQVLSLGQTA
-751 STGSHSQSSASA
+751 STGSHSQSTAST
-763 QSSSSTNGTYTV
+763 QSSTSDGTYTV
-775 KAGDT
+775 KSGDT

-810 TLNVSSSKSASA
+810 TLNVSSTKSASA
-822 TSTASATYTVN
+822 TSTASATYTVK

-870 FR
+870 LR

>member
-1 MKMKKRKGRIT
+1 MKKRKGRIT
-12 SRRELHHLKKIQ
+12 SRRELYHLKKIQ

-81 TQSSSVA
+81 TSSSVQSSSVA
-88 AGSRV
+88 AGLRV

-131 ASSVS
+131 ASSASVT

-150 ESSSTASSGAS
+150 ESSSTASSVAG

-169 SSSQASV
+169 SGSQSSV

-198 AAKISSYPENVQS
+198 AAEISSYPENVQS

-404 WGISQTYGT
+404 WEISQTYGT

-436 LKQQSNSTSNQAPQS
+436 LKQQSNSTSNQTPQS
-451 TVDTYTVQSGDTLWG
+451 TTDTYTVQSGDTLWG

-501 NSTSNQAPQ
+501 NSTSNQTPQ
-510 STADTYTVQ
+510 STTDTYTVQ
-519 SGDTLWGIANTHD
+519 SGDTLWG
-532 TTVNDLKQ
+532 
-540 INDLTSDTIYV
+540 
-551 GQVLKLK
+551 
-558 QQTNSTSNQAPQST
+558 
-572 IDTYTVQSGDTLW
+572 
-585 RIANTHDTTVN
+585 IANTHDTTVN

-617 KQQSTTQPESS
+617 KQRSTTQQESS
-628 QSSQSNSSDF
+628 QPSQSNSSDF

-677 LRIKEGQANS
+677 LRIKEGQTNS

-731 NHLNSD
+731 NHLSSD
-737 TIYVGQVLSLGQAT
+737 TIYVGQVLSLGQTA
-751 STGSHSQSSASA
+751 STGSHSQSTAST
-763 QSSSSTNGTYTV
+763 QSSTSDGTYTV
-775 KAGDT
+775 KSGDT

-810 TLNVSSSKSASA
+810 TLNVSSTKSASA
-822 TSTASATYTVN
+822 TSTASTTYTVK

-870 FR
+870 LR

>member
-1 MKMKKRKGRIT
+1 MKKRKDRIT

-24 KVKKVTTALGTS
+24 KVKKATTALGTS

-41 VGLLMGNKDKVQADT
+41 VGLLMGNKNKVQADT
-56 TVHVD
+56 TVHVN
-61 KTNEASSS
+61 KTNETSSS
-69 TSKVAQ
+69 TSKVTQ
-75 SSSQSS
+75 SSSQSATS
-81 TQSSSVA
+81 SSVQSSSVA

-104 SSLNIEKN
+104 LNIEKN
-112 ASSQSENS
+112 ASSQSESS

-136 NASSLQNHEPNKTV
+136 DASSLQSHEPSKTV
-150 ESSSTASSGAS
+150 ESLSTASSVAS

-169 SSSQASV
+169 SGSQSSV

-198 AAKISSYPENVQS
+198 AAEISSYPENVQS

-413 TVNNLKQI
+413 TVNDLKQI

-436 LKQQSNSTSNQAPQS
+436 LKQQANSTSNQAPQS
-451 TVDTYTVQSGDTLWG
+451 TADTYTVQSGDTLWG

-501 NSTSNQAPQ
+501 
-510 STADTYTVQ
+510 TVQ
-519 SGDTLWGIANTHD
+519 
-532 TTVNDLKQ
+532 Q
-540 INDLTSDTIYV
+540 
-551 GQVLKLK
+551 
-558 QQTNSTSNQAPQST
+558 
-572 IDTYTVQSGDTLW
+572 
-585 RIANTHDTTVN
+585 
-596 NLKQINDLTSDTIYV
+596 
-611 GQVLKL
+611 
-617 KQQSTTQPESS
+617 ESS
-628 QSSQSNSSDF
+628 QPSQSNSSDF

-677 LRIKEGQANS
+677 LRIKEGQTNS

-737 TIYVGQVLSLGQAT
+737 TIYVGQVLSLGQAA
-751 STGSHSQSSASA
+751 STGSHSQSSASV

-801 SNDTIYVGQ
+801 SNDTIYIGQ
-810 TLNVSSSKSASA
+810 TLNVSSTKSASA
-822 TSTASATYTVN
+822 TSTASATYTVK

-870 FR
+870 LR

>member
-12 SRRELHHLKKIQ
+12 SRRELYHLKKIQ
-24 KVKKVTTALGTS
+24 KVKKATTALGTS

-41 VGLLMGNKDKVQADT
+41 VGLLMGNRDKVQADT

-61 KTNEASSS
+61 KTNETSSS

-75 SSSQSS
+75 SSSQSATS
-81 TQSSSVA
+81 NSVQSSSVA

-104 SSLNIEKN
+104 SSLNIAKN
-112 ASSQSENS
+112 ASSQSES
-120 SQSSSNVKSSS
+120 SGQSSSNVKSSS

-136 NASSLQNHEPNKTV
+136 NASSLQNHEPGKTA
-150 ESSSTASSGAS
+150 ESSSTASSVAS

-169 SSSQASV
+169 SSSQSSV

-198 AAKISSYPENVQS
+198 AAEISSYPENVQS

-251 QGHNLFGVKWN
+251 EGHNLFGVKWN

-451 TVDTYTVQSGDTLWG
+451 TADTYTVQSGDTLWG

-501 NSTSNQAPQ
+501 
-510 STADTYTVQ
+510 
-519 SGDTLWGIANTHD
+519 
-532 TTVNDLKQ
+532 
-540 INDLTSDTIYV
+540 
-551 GQVLKLK
+551 
-558 QQTNSTSNQAPQST
+558 
-572 IDTYTVQSGDTLW
+572 
-585 RIANTHDTTVN
+585 
-596 NLKQINDLTSDTIYV
+596 
-611 GQVLKL
+611 
-617 KQQSTTQPESS
+617 TTQQGSS
-628 QSSQSNSSDF
+628 QPSQSNSSDF

-657 VSHLKQMN
+657 VDHLKQMN

-677 LRIKEGQANS
+677 LRIKEGQTNS
-687 QASQSN
+687 QPSQSN
-693 SQTNQSSQNAGT
+693 SQTNQSSQNTGT

-751 STGSHSQSSASA
+751 STSSHSQSSASA
-763 QSSSSTNGTYTV
+763 QSSSPTNGTYMV

-801 SNDTIYVGQ
+801 SDDTIYVGQ
-810 TLNVSSSKSASA
+810 TLNVSSAKSAST
-822 TSTASATYTVN
+822 TSTASATYTVK

-839 QIASA
+839 KIASA
-844 NGTTVNQLKALNNLS
+844 NGTTVNQLKSLNNLS

-870 FR
+870 LR

>member
-81 TQSSSVA
+81 TLSSVQSSSVA
-88 AGSRV
+88 AGLRV

-131 ASSVS
+131 ASSASVT

-150 ESSSTASSGAS
+150 ESSSTASSVAS

-169 SSSQASV
+169 SGSQSSV

-198 AAKISSYPENVQS
+198 AAEISSYPENVQS

-346 MISDYGLTRYDV
+346 MISDYELTRYDV

-436 LKQQSNSTSNQAPQS
+436 LKQQSNSTSNQTPQL
-451 TVDTYTVQSGDTLWG
+451 TTDTYTVQSGDTLWG

-501 NSTSNQAPQ
+501 NSTSNQTPQ
-510 STADTYTVQ
+510 STTDTYTVQ
-519 SGDTLWGIANTHD
+519 SGDTLWG
-532 TTVNDLKQ
+532 
-540 INDLTSDTIYV
+540 
-551 GQVLKLK
+551 
-558 QQTNSTSNQAPQST
+558 
-572 IDTYTVQSGDTLW
+572 
-585 RIANTHDTTVN
+585 IANTHDTTVN

-617 KQQSTTQPESS
+617 KQRSTTQQESS
-628 QSSQSNSSDF
+628 QPSQSNSSDF

-677 LRIKEGQANS
+677 LRIKEEQTNS

-731 NHLNSD
+731 NHLSSD
-737 TIYVGQVLSLGQAT
+737 TIYVGQVLSLGQTA
-751 STGSHSQSSASA
+751 STGSHSQSTAST
-763 QSSSSTNGTYTV
+763 QSPTSNGTYTV
-775 KAGDT
+775 KSGDT

-810 TLNVSSSKSASA
+810 TLNVSSTKSASA
-822 TSTASATYTVN
+822 TSTASTTYTVK

-870 FR
+870 LR

>member
-1 MKMKKRKGRIT
+1 MKKRKGRIT
-12 SRRELHHLKKIQ
+12 SRRELYHLKKIQ

-69 TSKVAQ
+69 TSKVTQ

-81 TQSSSVA
+81 TSSSVQSSSVA
-88 AGSRV
+88 AGLRV

-112 ASSQSENS
+112 VSSQSENS

-131 ASSVS
+131 ASSASVT

-150 ESSSTASSGAS
+150 ESSSTASSAAS

-169 SSSQASV
+169 SGSQSSV

-198 AAKISSYPENVQS
+198 AAEISSYPENVQS

-436 LKQQSNSTSNQAPQS
+436 LKQQSNSTSNQTPQS
-451 TVDTYTVQSGDTLWG
+451 TTDTYTVQSGDTLWG

-501 NSTSNQAPQ
+501 NSTSNQTPQ
-510 STADTYTVQ
+510 STTDTYTVQ
-519 SGDTLWGIANTHD
+519 SGDTLWG
-532 TTVNDLKQ
+532 
-540 INDLTSDTIYV
+540 
-551 GQVLKLK
+551 
-558 QQTNSTSNQAPQST
+558 
-572 IDTYTVQSGDTLW
+572 
-585 RIANTHDTTVN
+585 IANTHDTTVN

-617 KQQSTTQPESS
+617 KQQSTTQQGSS
-628 QSSQSNSSDF
+628 QPSQSNSSDF

-657 VSHLKQMN
+657 VDHLKQMN

-677 LRIKEGQANS
+677 LRIKEGQTNS
-687 QASQSN
+687 QPSQSN

-731 NHLNSD
+731 NHLSSD
-737 TIYVGQVLSLGQAT
+737 TIYVGQVLSLGQTA
-751 STGSHSQSSASA
+751 STGSHSQSTAST
-763 QSSSSTNGTYTV
+763 QSSTSDGTYTV
-775 KAGDT
+775 KSGDT

-810 TLNVSSSKSASA
+810 TLNVSSTKSASA
-822 TSTASATYTVN
+822 TSTASTTYTVK

-870 FR
+870 LR

>member
-1 MKMKKRKGRIT
+1 MKKRKGRIT
-12 SRRELHHLKKIQ
+12 SRRELYHLKKIQ
-24 KVKKVTTALGTS
+24 KVKKATTALGTS

-61 KTNEASSS
+61 KTTETSSS

-75 SSSQSS
+75 SSSQSATS
-81 TQSSSVA
+81 SSVQSSSVA

-104 SSLNIEKN
+104 SSLDVEKN
-112 ASSQSENS
+112 ASSQSESS

-475 NNLKQIN
+475 N
-482 DLTSDTIYVGQVLK
+482 D
-496 LKQQS
+496 
-501 NSTSNQAPQ
+501 
-510 STADTYTVQ
+510 
-519 SGDTLWGIANTHD
+519 
-532 TTVNDLKQ
+532 
-540 INDLTSDTIYV
+540 
-551 GQVLKLK
+551 
-558 QQTNSTSNQAPQST
+558 
-572 IDTYTVQSGDTLW
+572 
-585 RIANTHDTTVN
+585 
-596 NLKQINDLTSDTIYV
+596 LKQINDLTSDTIYV

-617 KQQSTTQPESS
+617 KQQSTTQQESS
-628 QSSQSNSSDF
+628 QPSQSNSSDF

>member
-1 MKMKKRKGRIT
+1 MKKRKGRIT
-12 SRRELHHLKKIQ
+12 SRRELYHLKKIQ

-81 TQSSSVA
+81 TSSSVQSSSVA
-88 AGSRV
+88 AGLRV

-131 ASSVS
+131 ASSASVT

-150 ESSSTASSGAS
+150 ESSSTASSVAG

-169 SSSQASV
+169 SGSQSSV

-198 AAKISSYPENVQS
+198 AAEISSYPENVQS

-296 LTGYAQLIKNN
+296 LIGYAQLIKNN

-346 MISDYGLTRYDV
+346 MISDYELTRYDV

-436 LKQQSNSTSNQAPQS
+436 LKQQSNSTSNQTPQS
-451 TVDTYTVQSGDTLWG
+451 TTDTYTVQSGDTLWG

-501 NSTSNQAPQ
+501 NSTSNQTPQ
-510 STADTYTVQ
+510 STTDTYTVQ
-519 SGDTLWGIANTHD
+519 SGDTLWG
-532 TTVNDLKQ
+532 
-540 INDLTSDTIYV
+540 
-551 GQVLKLK
+551 
-558 QQTNSTSNQAPQST
+558 
-572 IDTYTVQSGDTLW
+572 
-585 RIANTHDTTVN
+585 IANTHDTTVN

-617 KQQSTTQPESS
+617 KQRSTTQQESS
-628 QSSQSNSSDF
+628 QPSQSNSSDF

-677 LRIKEGQANS
+677 LRIKEGQTNS

-731 NHLNSD
+731 NHLSSD
-737 TIYVGQVLSLGQAT
+737 TIYVGQVLSLGQTA
-751 STGSHSQSSASA
+751 STGSHSQSTAST
-763 QSSSSTNGTYTV
+763 QSPTSNGTYTV
-775 KAGDT
+775 KSGDT

-810 TLNVSSSKSASA
+810 TLNVSSTKSASA
-822 TSTASATYTVN
+822 TSTASTTYTVK

-870 FR
+870 LR